1 MKINISPENAGFFNP
16 IQDYFMSVMNNHPVL
31 NEHEII
37 IEDGGHTELMVSR
50 GYDEDEGKYKIT
62 LGLDSA
68 CTDFTIQAA
77 KENLSV
83 GLAIVIYTDL
93 YGEKPLAQM
102 NNEEKTRLLTIYKQ
116 YISMEDK

>member
-1 MKINISPENAGFFNP
+1 MLLNISPVNAGFFNP
-16 IQDYFMSVMNNHPVL
+16 IQDFYMSVKDNHPVL
-31 NEHEII
+31 NEREII

-102 NNEEKTRLLTIYKQ
+102 NEEEKAKLLAIYKQ
-116 YISMEDK
+116 YILKEE